1 MYSIILHFKFKDK
14 ERIIYVMMILKRT
27 IEIILTERQKIT
39 ETMCR
44 ICHRD
49 FTSVEEMNEH
59 LKLCQKSLSCQK
71 CDKICDSIQL
81 FEIHVD
87 ICDSDE
93 KFKCYVCGKKY
104 KNEKECYSHTKTCKG
119 KLSYVNCNK
128 KFKN

>member
-1 MYSIILHFKFKDK
+1 
-14 ERIIYVMMILKRT
+14 
-27 IEIILTERQKIT
+27 
-39 ETMCR
+39 MCR

-49 FTSVEEMNEH
+49 FSSVEEMNEH

-87 ICDSDE
+87 ICDSDG

-119 KLSYVNCNK
+119 KLSCVNCNK
-128 KFKN
+128 KFKNWKLLLEHGQKVHQKFVCNTCNKVFEIRSELLQHMTTH